1 MQKAFSLQQNEMQQ
15 ASQLDEE
22 RRNLLADYGA
32 IELNRERIRNR
43 LPQVEQAQRELV
55 QRAVERVGV
64 ERYTTARFDR
74 TNLVVELPDEP
85 QLPAPPPS
93 GDAESHPNGAVKQ

>member
-55 QRAVERVGV
+55 QRAV
-64 ERYTTARFDR
+64 
-74 TNLVVELPDEP
+74 
-85 QLPAPPPS
+85 
-93 GDAESHPNGAVKQ
+93 